1 MFLKADQ
8 NHDILCSY
16 FNIKKA
22 ICQRIMSSAT
32 IKSISRYHLQDQMLS
47 KYYEADA
54 DLPLL
59 RRQFVSK
66 TSAMRDEIF
75 RGVLPSDPVKSVSGD
90 SVARANRCV
99 FGDLWVLKQ
108 VFYGPLIKFNCLTS
122 SHFTVKYQ
130 SLMSNIRVRVA
141 WARERVWKKQEF
153 RFCSGFQ
160 RKLWLMNVRLRNQTK
175 DH

>member
-8 NHDILCSY
+8 NYDILCSY

-90 SVARANRCV
+90 SVAGANRCV

-130 SLMSNIRVRVA
+130 RLMSHHIRES
-141 WARERVWKKQEF
+141 REKQEF
-153 RFCSGFQ
+153 RFCFGFQ

-175 DH
+175 IINISIL

>member
-90 SVARANRCV
+90 SVAGANRCV

-130 SLMSNIRVRVA
+130 SLMRETHKSKSSLGQGESLEETRVQVLL
-141 WARERVWKKQEF
+141 WVPKKIVINE
-153 RFCSGFQ
+153 CETEKS
-160 RKLWLMNVRLRNQTK
+160 
-175 DH
+175 D

>member
-90 SVARANRCV
+90 SVAGANRCV

-130 SLMSNIRVRVA
+130 SLMRETHKSKSSLGQGESLEETRVQVLLRVP
-141 WARERVWKKQEF
+141 KKIVINE
-153 RFCSGFQ
+153 CETEKS
-160 RKLWLMNVRLRNQTK
+160 
-175 DH
+175 D

>member
-130 SLMSNIRVRVA
+130 SLMRETHKSKSSLGQGESLEETRVQVLL
-141 WARERVWKKQEF
+141 WVPKKIVINE
-153 RFCSGFQ
+153 CETEKS
-160 RKLWLMNVRLRNQTK
+160 
-175 DH
+175 D